1 MDSKKLNKL
10 CDEARIQS
18 FTVSETFVDNDA
30 EKEKI
35 QKLKNVIRRINL
47 LEQTKR
53 KIVEEVRI
61 TEQNAQNEIECVKL
75 RFSECTEVMHEFLGK
90 AFREKNRAKTIKY
103 IEELLLNF
111 DFLEEQRIRLEILRE
126 RLSFEEV
133 EHDNQ

>member
-75 RFSECTEVMHEFLGK
+75 RFSECSEVMHEFLGK

-126 RLSFEEV
+126 RLSFEE
-133 EHDNQ
+133 EEENEL

>member
-18 FTVSETFVDNDA
+18 FTVSETFVDNDTD
-30 EKEKI
+30 KEKL
-35 QKLKNVIRRINL
+35 QKLKTVIRRINS

-53 KIVEEVRI
+53 KIAEEIRI
-61 TEQNAQNEIECVKL
+61 TEQDAQNEIECVKL
-75 RFSECTEVMHEFLGK
+75 SFSECSEVMHEFLGK

-103 IEELLLNF
+103 IEELLSDF
-111 DFLEEQRIRLEILRE
+111 DFLNKQRIRLEILKE
-126 RLSFEEV
+126 RLNFEEV

>member
-1 MDSKKLNKL
+1 M
-10 CDEARIQS
+10 
-18 FTVSETFVDNDA
+18 DNDT

-61 TEQNAQNEIECVKL
+61 TEQNAQNEIDCVML
-75 RFSECTEVMHEFLGK
+75 SFSECSEVMHEFLGK
-90 AFREKNRAKTIKY
+90 AFREKNRAKTIEY
-103 IEELLLNF
+103 IEKLLLNF
-111 DFLEEQRIRLEILRE
+111 DFLEKQRIRLEILRE
-126 RLSFEEV
+126 RLSLEDV